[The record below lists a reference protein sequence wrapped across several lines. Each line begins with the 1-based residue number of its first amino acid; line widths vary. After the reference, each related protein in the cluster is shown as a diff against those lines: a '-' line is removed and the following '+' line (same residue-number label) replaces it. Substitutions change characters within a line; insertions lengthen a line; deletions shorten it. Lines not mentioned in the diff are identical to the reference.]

1 MGGVDDLS
9 FMVPDHRQQRLR
21 LVFQD
26 SAAMHRDAGWL
37 VNTQQIILSVQ
48 EIVWVQHG
56 VFHLKQFPLL
66 SSQKK
71 PGGCRVENFNAMP

>member
-1 MGGVDDLS
+1 
-9 FMVPDHRQQRLR
+9 
-21 LVFQD
+21 
-26 SAAMHRDAGWL
+26 MHRDAGWL